1 LTGFGG
7 FDLWRFTK
15 PVLEAGPQ
23 EEGLIKAID
32 DVIAKNGGKWYV
44 LIREIGMPNLYARE
58 IREPVHPASTIKV
71 PIAML
76 FFHWLTKK
84 NPQNLKEALKLGV
97 DGRSYEQLLKAM
109 LVVSEEKATESI
121 LKALELARED
131 LNKVLTE
138 WGTDTIDVIKR
149 IASAHDMA
157 ILFDGLYGNYL
168 SEEARRFILDALK
181 VYTPGDD
188 TRWGAIRKK
197 LPEGYQFFN
206 KRGTITDDFLA
217 VADWAIIEC
226 PTSLGK
232 KTYLLGAFGFRGEK
246 TTSYENLVKTIE
258 EMAGAFWNYV
268 QGL

>member
-1 LTGFGG
+1 M
-7 FDLWRFTK
+7 
-15 PVLEAGPQ
+15 
-23 EEGLIKAID
+23 
-32 DVIAKNGGKWYV
+32 IAKNGGKWYV
-44 LIREIGMPNLYARE
+44 LIREITRPNLYARE
-58 IREPVHPASTIKV
+58 IKEPVHPASTIKV

-76 FFHWLTKK
+76 FFHWLTKI
-84 NPQNLKEALKLGV
+84 NPQNLQGALKFGV
-97 DGRSYEQLLKAM
+97 DGRSYEQLLRAM

-157 ILFDGLYGNYL
+157 ILFEGLYRNYL

-181 VYTPGDD
+181 VYSPGDD
-188 TRWGAIRKK
+188 TRWGVIRKK
-197 LPEGYQFFN
+197 LPEGYQFYN
-206 KRGTITDDFLA
+206 KRGTITDDFLV

-232 KTYLLGAFGFRGEK
+232 KTYILGAFGFQGEK
-246 TTSYENLVKTIE
+246 TTNYESLVKTIE
-258 EMAGAFWNYV
+258 EMSGAFWNYV